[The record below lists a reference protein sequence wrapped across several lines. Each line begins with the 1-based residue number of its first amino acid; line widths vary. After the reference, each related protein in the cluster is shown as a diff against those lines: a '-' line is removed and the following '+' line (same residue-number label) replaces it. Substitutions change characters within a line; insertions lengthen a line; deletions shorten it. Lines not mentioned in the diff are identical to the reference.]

1 MDILHTGT
9 TWVCQ
14 LPSIQEIHMNKNRTA
29 TLLLLS
35 VILLGAGGCAS
46 TPTSSSAGE
55 VIDDTVITTRV
66 KAAIFGDEDLSV
78 MEINVETFKGEVQL
92 SGFVSTQAEITKAG
106 ALARTIPGVATVRN
120 DIRIK

>member
-1 MDILHTGT
+1 MLEP
-9 TWVCQ
+9 VRFSAAA
-14 LPSIQEIHMNKNRTA
+14 LFQELHMNKQRIA

-35 VILLGAGGCAS
+35 VIMLGAGGCAS

-66 KAAIFGDEDLSV
+66 KAAIFGDDDLSV

-106 ALARTIPGVATVRN
+106 ALTRTIPGVTAVRN

>member
-1 MDILHTGT
+1 MNIR
-9 TWVCQ
+9 
-14 LPSIQEIHMNKNRTA
+14 SIP

-35 VILLGAGGCAS
+35 VILAGAVGCAS

-106 ALARTIPGVATVRN
+106 AVARAIPGVSAVRN